1 MYFIIFKEAFMLWF
15 KIVTK
20 TVHKFVALFVLL
32 YTCNILLWVALFRA
46 SHALKDQFSNS

>member
-15 KIVTK
+15 KLVTK
-20 TVHKFVALFVLL
+20 TIHMFVALFVLL